1 MSGSYFD
8 DDLAGFFDELRRH
21 NNKEWFDAHRDE
33 WERVVRIPIERLLGE
48 AQEQYRLGKVLRQNR
63 DVRFAR
69 DKSPYRTSAAMVAGL
84 MYLRVSDDGL
94 ELGGGLYR
102 PTREQLGA
110 ARTVIDQRPHA
121 AAALEKIFDDLE
133 GKGYTITGPSL
144 RTAPKGFPRDH
155 PWIELLRL
163 QSFAA
168 LRRLPLSASRDAI
181 GATWAETEPLIR
193 WIRKWVDSGAN
204 SL

>member
-1 MSGSYFD
+1 VSGAYFD
-8 DDLAGFFDELRRH
+8 GDLAGFFAGLRQ
-21 NNKEWFDAHRDE
+21 NNNRDWFDAHRDE
-33 WERVVRIPIERLLGE
+33 WERVVRVPIELLLGE
-48 AQEQYRLGKVLRQNR
+48 AEQQYGPGKVLRQNR

-84 MYLRVSDDGL
+84 MYLRASDEGL
-94 ELGGGLYR
+94 ELGGGLYS

-110 ARTVIDQRPHA
+110 ARTVIDERPQA
-121 AAALEKIFDDLE
+121 ATALEKILDDLE

-144 RTAPKGFPRDH
+144 RTAPRGFLRDH
-155 PWIELLRL
+155 PRIELLRL

-168 LRRLPLSASRDAI
+168 LRQLPLSASRDVI
-181 GATWAETEPLIR
+181 GATWDETEPLIR

-204 SL
+204 SM

>member
-1 MSGSYFD
+1 MSGAYFD
-8 DDLAGFFDELRRH
+8 DDLAGFFAGLRQ
-21 NNKEWFDAHRDE
+21 NNNREWFDTHRAE
-33 WERVVRIPIERLLGE
+33 WERVVRVPIELLLGE
-48 AQEQYRLGKVLRQNR
+48 AEQQYGPGKVLRQNR

-69 DKSPYRTSAAMVAGL
+69 DKSPYRTSTAMVAGL
-84 MYLRVSDDGL
+84 MYLRASDEGL
-94 ELGGGLYR
+94 ELGGGLYS

-110 ARTVIDQRPHA
+110 ARSVIDERPQA
-121 AAALEKIFDDLE
+121 ATALEKILDDLE

-155 PWIELLRL
+155 PRIELLRL

-168 LRRLPLSASRDAI
+168 LRQLPLSASRDVI
-181 GATWAETEPLIR
+181 GAMWDETEPLIR

-204 SL
+204 SM